1 MKCLWRTYGTL
12 TVLIG
17 IFLNISSKSQALQVQ
32 SRNVNVRLPCES
44 SHRDDSFKTATF
56 SILGNAVCIVAMNVT
71 FWNMSAKLILWEFSP
86 RIQVLKG
93 LLRHIWQKKPPF
105 IKNILSFFKNPIEIK
120 RFSFLFYIQNLE
132 LCKHNIIL
140 SSFPKYCKL
149 DCKKK
154 SVKYTSGDSHKMHV
168 RQVCVIELCGWRK
181 WWTE

>member
-93 LLRHIWQKKPPF
+93 LLRHIWQKKPPLLKISCPF
-105 IKNILSFFKNPIEIK
+105 SRILLKSNV
-120 RFSFLFYIQNLE
+120 FLFFFTFKILNYA
-132 LCKHNIIL
+132 NIISYSPL
-140 SSFPKYCKL
+140 FQNI
-149 DCKKK
+149 
-154 SVKYTSGDSHKMHV
+154 VN
-168 RQVCVIELCGWRK
+168 
-181 WWTE
+181 